1 MGINQGEKVMYQ
13 ITWSK
18 LQHVPS
24 NGHNFVDTWHE
35 VIDWIAEMDE
45 SEGVNYW
52 TVSVVC
58 DGSNS
63 EHVEFYPEG
72 TLEKARL
79 MDNLAKMMPDMD
91 HSEVSAALM
100 NFAAKYWNPED
111 MVTGFNMLAHVS
123 AGVAKSRA
131 KVESKKKMN

>member
-1 MGINQGEKVMYQ
+1 MYQ
-13 ITWSK
+13 VTWRKDKS
-18 LQHVPS
+18 LPES
-24 NGHNFVDTWHE
+24 GHNFVDTWPE

-45 SEGVNYW
+45 AEGVRYW

-58 DGSNS
+58 DGSNP

-91 HSEVSAALM
+91 HGEVSASLM
-100 NFAAKYWNPED
+100 NFASKFWGPED
-111 MVTGFNMLAHVS
+111 MATGFRILTR
-123 AGVAKSRA
+123 VADSL
-131 KVESKKKMN
+131 VESLQTSSDKSKLH

>member
-1 MGINQGEKVMYQ
+1 MYQ

-24 NGHNFVDTWHE
+24 SGHNFVDTWHE

-45 SEGVNYW
+45 SKGVNYW

-72 TLEKARL
+72 TLEKAML

-100 NFAAKYWNPED
+100 NFAAKYWD
-111 MVTGFNMLAHVS
+111 QRTW
-123 AGVAKSRA
+123 SRA
-131 KVESKKKMN
+131 LICWRMFPRTLLKAGSRRKLRGR